1 MAHVFDLPLSR
12 ERRIDDQERRRDH
25 RRSADQVRR
34 KDRRVFPTAVR
45 FGLYGLITA
54 GFFQGFIFASYFIE
68 AKRLF
73 SENGP
78 VEWCQFLLLLTC
90 CGWLQAI
97 AVRSGSRR
105 EIFRLG
111 IFFILMVAV
120 REMDANFDRYLFDG
134 AWQLTVMGLIFS
146 GLLYAWPQRRKI
158 ATQLRSLLFSCPFGL
173 LLAGLL
179 VLTFFA
185 PFLGQQRFW
194 KAALQENYIRLAARI
209 VEESGELL
217 GYLLLLFGC
226 IEAFFSSPPDRNNE
240 ASFLR

>member
-1 MAHVFDLPLSR
+1 MARVFDLPLSR
-12 ERRIDDQERRRDH
+12 ERRTDSRERREDP
-25 RRSADQVRR
+25 RRSADRTGR
-34 KDRRVFPTAVR
+34 EDRRVLSSVVR
-45 FGLYGLITA
+45 WGLYSLVTA
-54 GFFQGFIFASYFIE
+54 GLFQGFVFASYFVE
-68 AKRLF
+68 VKRLF

-78 VEWCQFLLLLTC
+78 VEWFQFLLLLTC

-97 AVRSGSRR
+97 AIRSGSRR

-120 REMDANFDRYLFDG
+120 REMDANLDRYLFDG

-146 GLLYAWPQRRKI
+146 GLFYAWPRRRKI
-158 ATQLRSLLFSCPFGL
+158 ATQLRSLLFSRSCGL

-179 VLTFFA
+179 VLAFFA

-194 KAALQENYIRLAARI
+194 KTALQENYIRSAARI

-240 ASFLR
+240 ASF

>member
-1 MAHVFDLPLSR
+1 MARVFDLPLSR
-12 ERRIDDQERRRDH
+12 ERRTDSRERRGDP
-25 RRSADQVRR
+25 RRGADRTGR
-34 KDRRVFPTAVR
+34 EDRRVLSSVVR
-45 FGLYGLITA
+45 WGFYGLVTA
-54 GFFQGFIFASYFIE
+54 GLFQGFVFASYSVE
-68 AKRLF
+68 VKRLF

-78 VEWCQFLLLLTC
+78 VEWLQFLLLLTC

-97 AVRSGSRR
+97 AIRSGSQR

-120 REMDANFDRYLFDG
+120 REMDANLDRYLFDG

-158 ATQLRSLLFSCPFGL
+158 ATQLRSLLFSRSFGL

-194 KAALQENYIRLAARI
+194 KAALQENYIRPAARI

-240 ASFLR
+240 ASF